1 MLADDFVIDDP
12 DLPTYPETPE
22 QAHARINAALE
33 VKSLQYKNAVQ
44 HGGVHDVI
52 CCRTLAIDIRGRTS

>member
-1 MLADDFVIDDP
+1 MCVTNTTTMLADDFVIDDS

-33 VKSLQYKNAVQ
+33 VKSL
-44 HGGVHDVI
+44 
-52 CCRTLAIDIRGRTS
+52 L